1 MNGTLHKRSTS
12 NNYVS
17 PSSLLVKSIK
27 TPITNVSNTL
37 LNKYNN
43 LKKPSFTPTREN
55 KNLSISGNITQ
66 RPTTTS
72 QSKSKSKSTGRSNN
86 TSNNFSSNYQSKLIS
101 STVKPVIPVGSKPGS
116 KNSTGTNFY
125 KPNYTT
131 SPLISQANSK
141 ISEILNLNKKSPNL
155 SYLNSTNSTR
165 TKSPNNG
172 SKNSTPKSYLDKFN
186 NKSPSSLIRSKI
198 TKPSIDLHQT
208 NYSIDK
214 STGSYSPNSVDGKI
228 KVTRSSTGKYPT
240 NLKNNIQTKI
250 SPVNKLKP
258 IHSNSTKVSQSLT
271 QNKNSLL
278 KQYEELK
285 NRSISPLYPNN
296 NVQVKKAAST
306 NTTNNLSN
314 SSKLEEK
321 TVSKFGA
328 RGTIQVSQPEYLIKM
343 MHSENKE
350 KDRENKFSTK
360 KNFKDNNTSPL
371 IIRVR
376 I

>member
-1 MNGTLHKRSTS
+1 
-12 NNYVS
+12 
-17 PSSLLVKSIK
+17 
-27 TPITNVSNTL
+27 
-37 LNKYNN
+37 
-43 LKKPSFTPTREN
+43 
-55 KNLSISGNITQ
+55 
-66 RPTTTS
+66 
-72 QSKSKSKSTGRSNN
+72 
-86 TSNNFSSNYQSKLIS
+86 
-101 STVKPVIPVGSKPGS
+101 VGSKPGS

-228 KVTRSSTGKYPT
+228 KVTRSSTGKSPT

>member
-12 NNYVS
+12 SNYVS

-72 QSKSKSKSTGRSNN
+72 QSKSTGRSNN
-86 TSNNFSSNYQSKLIS
+86 SSNNNFGTNYQSKLIS
-101 STVKPVIPVGSKPGS
+101 STVRPVIPVGSKPGS

-228 KVTRSSTGKYPT
+228 KVTRSSTGKSPT